1 MNDTFCINPDLSRQ
15 GALDHK
21 RAQSH
26 TADGYDIGCLHSFG
40 FDMPAQTQINRVT
53 KKLHKWNKIN

>member
-40 FDMPAQTQINRVT
+40 FDMPA
-53 KKLHKWNKIN
+53 